1 MEKNESKPIRKR
13 GGQPG
18 NQNARKHGFYT
29 IDGRK
34 RIEDMDEL
42 IQDCRALLQ
51 AIKEGDHHAIQERP
65 NRADGNRNLQHKE
78 FIHGR

>member
-1 MEKNESKPIRKR
+1 MDKNESRPTRKR

-29 IDGRK
+29 ADGRK

-51 AIKEGDHHAIQERP
+51 AIMEGDYHAIQERA